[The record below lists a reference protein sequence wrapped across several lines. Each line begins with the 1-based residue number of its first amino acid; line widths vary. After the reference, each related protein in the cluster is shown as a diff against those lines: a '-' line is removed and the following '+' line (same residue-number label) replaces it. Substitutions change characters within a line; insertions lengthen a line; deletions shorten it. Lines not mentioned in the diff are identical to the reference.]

1 MLLHCGFFRFLV
13 VIQKKVTDH
22 QKKKRL
28 TLRKRLT
35 LSLTLLP
42 ARDITK
48 IISDTL
54 LSFPPEKRKKIIISL
69 LPIVFPDVK
78 LLRIKKSMEKLF
90 MKNPDLKPIIAARM
104 IRHYMKMDSKMLP
117 FLLRLAR
124 NAKRRVKRKMTPSGE
139 SVQNPC
145 SSTN

>member
-1 MLLHCGFFRFLV
+1 MQKHYGAFFCLPP
-13 VIQKKVTDH
+13 VIQSKVTDH
-22 QKKKRL
+22 RKKKRL

-35 LSLTLLP
+35 LSLSLLP

-54 LSFPPEKRKKIIISL
+54 LSFPSEKRKKIIISL
-69 LPIVFPDVK
+69 LPLVFPDVK
-78 LLRIKKSMEKLF
+78 LLRIKKSMEKMF

-104 IRHYMKMDSKMLP
+104 IRHYMKIDSKMLP
-117 FLLRLAR
+117 LLLRLAR
-124 NAKRRVKRKMTPSGE
+124 NAKRRVRRKISG
-139 SVQNPC
+139 VQNPC